1 MIGVDIVSVERI
13 AALDLSAFTDKVCT
27 PAEKEYIFSK
37 VGRTE
42 CAAGVFAAKE
52 AVVKALGCGFTGKV
66 TYKQVEVAHD
76 EKGAPFLRLHGEAER
91 LLAERGKEIFLS
103 VSHDGGYAVA
113 FAVIK

>member
-37 VGRTE
+37 AGRTE
-42 CAAGVFAAKE
+42 CAAG
-52 AVVKALGCGFTGKV
+52 VKALGCGFTGKV

-76 EKGAPFLRLHGEAER
+76 EKGAPFLRLHGEAQR